1 MMRGLNGILLS
12 LLVAGPALV
21 ALAADPA
28 EPPGGP
34 SVGNVVLAIHGG
46 EGDLDEKD
54 LTEKEKKEYRET
66 LERAL
71 TEGRSAMKKDGGTSL
86 DGVEAAI
93 RVMEE
98 SGLFDAGLGSVLDHD
113 GHASLD
119 SSTMRGDDHTEDG
132 WRVLRARFGDRIWTH
147 SEVTEYKG
155 DCQG

>member
-12 LLVAGPALV
+12 LAVAGPALV
-21 ALAADPA
+21 ALAAEPA
-28 EPPGGP
+28 ESPGGRP
-34 SVGNVVLAIHGG
+34 VGNVLLAIHGG
-46 EGDLDEKD
+46 EGDLDEKK
-54 LTEKEKKEYRET
+54 LAEKEKKAYRET

-98 SGLFDAGLGSVLDHD
+98 SGLFDAGLGSVLDND

-119 SSTMRGDDHTEDG
+119 ASMMRGDDHKAGAVAD
-132 WRVLRARFGDRIWTH
+132 
-147 SEVTEYKG
+147 VTIVKS
-155 DCQG
+155 